1 MSARKKA
8 PAPQALHLD
17 EPSGGGP
24 QQMQIDLL
32 SARLQTI
39 INHGREAM
47 SPHDLKWGYSPEYI
61 AKLLQ
66 TQILVML
73 RKRLEEVQAKGYA
86 ALTVTDRQRIGNP
99 GSLALK
105 LKGEIRALERTLGL
119 DKEPPPL
126 MAQNTETTT
135 GGGSTPPEDTT
146 KGAIATL
153 ELVMELRKTRQIIE
167 SQLRDLR
174 KHGKSKIAALRKAEG
189 ALLDSH
195 EDDQMKLFDLD
206 LTVSDEVRDIIAN
219 PAV

>member
-1 MSARKKA
+1 MCIR
-8 PAPQALHLD
+8 
-17 EPSGGGP
+17 
-24 QQMQIDLL
+24 
-32 SARLQTI
+32 
-39 INHGREAM
+39 
-47 SPHDLKWGYSPEYI
+47 
-61 AKLLQ
+61 
-66 TQILVML
+66 
-73 RKRLEEVQAKGYA
+73 
-86 ALTVTDRQRIGNP
+86 DRQRIGNP